1 MLSVIIPCYNSQPIL
16 REMIR
21 LINIE
26 TEKLPVGGCEIILV
40 NDASPN
46 KNTLPFLKELA
57 SENDNI
63 ILIDLVKNGGQSN
76 AQMAGLNYATGDLI
90 INMDD
95 DMQTHPKNIPALY
108 HKLQEGYDVVWGK
121 YIKKKHSLFRCLL
134 TKMCSIFDKSV
145 LGLPKNIELTSFW
158 IITKYVRDEM
168 INYKG
173 PYAYIGGLILRSSNP
188 NNIANKEIE
197 HFEREQGTS
206 GYNLYRLIKLW
217 SNFTN
222 FTILP
227 LRVTGVIGILVSILS
242 FFYLVFLILRKLL
255 VPDIV
260 IGFTSIMAIILFFF
274 GLVLI
279 SLGTI
284 GEYIGRIYMII
295 NDQPQYIIKEVIK
308 STTTSSNNN
317 LK

>member
-16 REMIR
+16 KEMIK

-26 TEKLPVGGCEIILV
+26 VNKLPVGGCEIILV

-57 SENDNI
+57 NENKNV
-63 ILIDLVKNGGQSN
+63 ILIDLVKNGGQAN
-76 AQMAGLNYATGDLI
+76 AQMAALNYATGDFI

-95 DMQTHPKNIPALY
+95 DMQTHPKNIPALF
-108 HKLQEGYDVVWGK
+108 HKLQEGYDAVWGK
-121 YIKKKHSLFRCLL
+121 YAKKKHNPLRRLL
-134 TKMCSIFDKSV
+134 TKMSSVFDKSV
-145 LGLPKNIELTSFW
+145 LGLPKNIDLTSFW
-158 IITKYVRDEM
+158 IIRKYVRDEM

-173 PYAYIGGLILRSSNP
+173 PYAYIGGLILRSSSP
-188 NNIANKEIE
+188 NNVVNEEIE
-197 HFEREQGTS
+197 HFEREQGKS

-227 LRVTGVIGILVSILS
+227 LRITGVIGILVSILS
-242 FFYLVFLILRKLL
+242 FIYFIFLILQKIF
-255 VPDIV
+255 VPDII

-295 NDQPQYIIKEVIK
+295 NNQPQYIVKEIIK
-308 STTTSSNNN
+308 SNDNEKN
-317 LK
+317 I

>member
-26 TEKLPVGGCEIILV
+26 INKLPVDGCEIILV

-57 SENDNI
+57 TENSNI
-63 ILIDLVKNGGQSN
+63 TLIDLVKNGGQPN
-76 AQMAGLNYATGDLI
+76 AQMAGLNYATGDFI

-95 DMQTHPKNIPALY
+95 DMQTHPQNIPALY

-121 YIKKKHSLFRCLL
+121 YTNKKHSPFRCLL
-134 TKMCSIFDKSV
+134 TKMCSIFDKSI
-145 LGLPKNIELTSFW
+145 LGLPKNIDLTSFW
-158 IITKYVRDEM
+158 IIRKYVRDEM

-188 NNIANKEIE
+188 NNITNKEIE
-197 HFEREQGTS
+197 HFEREQGAS

-227 LRVTGVIGILVSILS
+227 LRVTGVIGILVSMLS
-242 FFYLVFLILRKLL
+242 FIYLIFLILQKIFI
-255 VPDIV
+255 PDIV
-260 IGFTSIMAIILFFF
+260 LGFTSIMAIILFFF

-295 NDQPQYIIKEVIK
+295 NGQPQYIIKEVIH
-308 STTTSSNNN
+308 SSNDNTSN
-317 LK
+317 H